1 MQSYLPFFNFCKNK
15 QKFERNMINIEK
27 NEIPDANSI
36 NKLIVG
42 DMIEGYVVKT
52 IELLPHIKGVFY
64 GLEDSGTGARHIH
77 IECED
82 NENTFGVAF
91 RTIPKDSTGVAHI
104 LEHTVLC
111 GSEKYPVRDPFFS
124 MLKRSLSTFMNAFT
138 ASDWTM
144 YPFSTQNRKDFYNLM
159 DVYLDAA
166 FFPKI
171 DELSF
176 KQEGCRLEYDDAD
189 NPDSLSFKGVVFNE
203 MKGAMSSQDQ
213 VLARSLLKAI
223 YPDTEYSFNSG
234 GDPKEIPSLKYEDLK
249 AFHAKHYHPSN
260 AFFYTYG
267 NIPLSDHLKL
277 IREKI
282 LSRFGKIEPVA
293 GIESQPR
300 WSEPRVV
307 KESYPASADDDLSK
321 KSQVCIAWLTS
332 DIKDSFENISLTL
345 LGEILLGNSASPL
358 RKALMD
364 SGFGSAMTD
373 ATGFDPDHRDA
384 LFACGLKE
392 VADADADRILS
403 LVLDTLENIS
413 DKGIE
418 PELIDSS
425 IHQLEFHR
433 KEITNTPY
441 PYGLKMLMAFSGVWL
456 HDGDPL
462 KAIRFEEDIA
472 KIKNYCAE
480 GRFFEGLIRR
490 HLLDNSHRLLFI
502 LSPDT
507 AMAEREDKLISASLE
522 KIKSGLSGEAV
533 SRIRDDAEKLIN
545 LQDSEE
551 NLDCLPMLALSDIPS
566 EISDVPP
573 SAFWDDHSTICYH
586 QPTSGIFYFTSAF
599 GLGHLSEELIPWVPF
614 FCWSACRVGTQK
626 RNYIDLA
633 RLIDAKTGG
642 VSMSAH
648 TRTGFDEDS
657 ACISFLTLTGK
668 CLDSNRDSML
678 SIISEL
684 SSCYSFKDME
694 RIKTLIQEYRAALE
708 TSIVRNGHRLAMSL
722 ASRNLSGSMMLGELW
737 HGIHQIKMIKDFC
750 IDLDNNALEMLSRK
764 MTDIAESIFK
774 KSNSKTA
781 IIGAKDIV
789 EGAEAQ
795 VREFVTTLS
804 VDTDEPKVRE
814 GFKYQCRLV
823 PSDRLY
829 EGWQTNS
836 SVAFVASCFPAV
848 RLSHSDSPV
857 FSVLAKLLKSLYLHR
872 EIREKGGAYGGF
884 SLYNSE
890 DGLFSFGSY
899 RDPHIARTM
908 NVYEGALEFIKQ
920 GDFSDSNIREAI
932 LQICSEIDKPDTP
945 GPSSRKAFYRRL
957 VGLSREMRM
966 EYKSRLL
973 KVTKEDVL
981 RVASEYLDK
990 QHNLSSTA
998 VISGKALMESEAE
1011 KLPKPLTV
1019 YTI

>member
-1 MQSYLPFFNFCKNK
+1 
-15 QKFERNMINIEK
+15 MINTEK
-27 NEIPDANSI
+27 NEILAANGT
-36 NKLIVG
+36 NKLISG
-42 DMIEGYVVKT
+42 NIIEGYIVKT
-52 IELLPHIKGVFY
+52 VEQLPHIKGVFY
-64 GLEDSGTGARHIH
+64 GLEDPGTGARHIH

-144 YPFSTQNRKDFYNLM
+144 YPFSTQNRKDFDNLM

-176 KQEGCRLEYDDAD
+176 KQEGCRLEYENCDD
-189 NPDSLSFKGVVFNE
+189 PESLSFKGVVFNE

-213 VLARSLLKAI
+213 VLSRSLSKAI
-223 YPDTEYSFNSG
+223 YPETEYSFNSG
-234 GDPKEIPSLKYEDLK
+234 GDPKEIPLLRYEDLK
-249 AFHAKHYHPSN
+249 AFHAKHYHPGN

-277 IREKI
+277 IRDKI
-282 LSRFGKIEPVA
+282 LSRFQRSEPVA

-300 WSEPRVV
+300 WSEPRIV
-307 KESYPASADDDLSK
+307 KEFYPASADDDLEK
-321 KSQVCIAWLTS
+321 KSQVCVAWLTS
-332 DIKDSFENISLTL
+332 DIKDSFENLCLML

-358 RKALMD
+358 RKALVD
-364 SGFGSAMTD
+364 SGLGSAMTD

-392 VADADADRILS
+392 VSENDADRILE
-403 LVLDTLENIS
+403 LVLDTLGALAG
-413 DKGIE
+413 KGIDQ
-418 PELIDSS
+418 ELIDSS

-441 PYGLKMLMAFSGVWL
+441 PYGLKLLMAFSGVWL

-462 KAIRFEEDIA
+462 KVIKFEEDIA
-472 KIKNYCAE
+472 KIKQLCAE
-480 GRFFEGLIRR
+480 GNFFEGKIRK
-490 HLLDNSHRLLFI
+490 HLLDNKHRLLFI

-507 AMAEREDKLISASLE
+507 LMAERENNAISASLE
-522 KIKSGLSGEAV
+522 KIKKSLNNEEIV
-533 SRIRDDAEKLIN
+533 RIKGDAEKLVK

-551 NLDCLPMLALSDIPS
+551 NLECLPMLALSDIPS
-566 EISDVPP
+566 DISDVVP
-573 SAFWDDHSTICYH
+573 SAFWEMHSTICYH
-586 QPTSGIFYFTSAF
+586 QPCSGIFYFTSAF
-599 GLGHLSEELIPWVPF
+599 GIGHLSEDLMPWVPF
-614 FCWSACRVGTQK
+614 FCWCACRVGTKK
-626 RNYIDLA
+626 RDYIDLA
-633 RLIDAKTGG
+633 RLMDAKTGG

-648 TRTGFDEDS
+648 TRTGFDKDS

-668 CLDSNRDSML
+668 CLDANRDAML

-684 SSCYSFKDME
+684 TSLYSFNDLE
-694 RIKTLIQEYRAALE
+694 RLKTLIQEYRAALD

-722 ASRNLSGSMMLGELW
+722 ASRNFSGSMMLGEIW
-737 HGIHQIKMIKDFC
+737 HGIHQIKMIKDYC
-750 IDLDNNALEMLSRK
+750 LDLDNDGLVQLSHK
-764 MTDIAESIFK
+764 MAAIADSIFR
-774 KSNSKTA
+774 KSNNKTA
-781 IIGAKDIV
+781 IIGSREIV
-789 EGAEAQ
+789 EGAEFQ
-795 VREFVTTLS
+795 INEFVSALS
-804 VDTDEPKVRE
+804 IKSTEFQVEE
-814 GFKYQCRLV
+814 GFRYKCRLVV
-823 PSDRLY
+823 PSDRLF

-848 RLSHSDSPV
+848 RLSHPDSPV

-899 RDPHIARTM
+899 RDPHISRTLD
-908 NVYEGALEFIKQ
+908 VYESSLGFIKQ

-945 GPSSRKAFYRRL
+945 GPSARKAFYRRL
-957 VGLSREMRM
+957 VGLSREIRM
-966 EYKSRLL
+966 EYKAKLL
-973 KVTKEDVL
+973 KVTKEDVI
-981 RVASEYLDK
+981 RVASEYLEK
-990 QHNLSSTA
+990 QKNMSSTA
-998 VISGKALMESEAE
+998 VISGKTLMETESV
-1011 KLPKPLTV
+1011 KMTRRLDV